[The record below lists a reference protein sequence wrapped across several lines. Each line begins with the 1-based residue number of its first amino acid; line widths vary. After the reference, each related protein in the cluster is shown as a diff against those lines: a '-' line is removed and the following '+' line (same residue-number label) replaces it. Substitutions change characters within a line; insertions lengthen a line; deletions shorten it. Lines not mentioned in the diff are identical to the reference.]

1 MLRLALPFFV
11 DATFLRANACSNAAI
26 TVTAVLDRRQRGAHR
41 HRLQAAVK
49 SPPHT
54 SLSGTKGQAAHLGK
68 VPPRQPIDSISI
80 NVGTLVACELNAPL
94 AIIGAGTPKPMV
106 PFFVIGIPLSNFLL
120 RFIGPAP
127 NPPLSCSPPHALND
141 RPLGLTAL
149 LACRWFPAP
158 RGMAELLLVGSNAFA
173 CLPHTRGMAQNP
185 PKGGDRWFPAH
196 EGENRTSRLP
206 LERRS
211 LTGAG
216 PCLRPPRF
224 HRLVTAI
231 GDDIAQCSIEGDEQ
245 EMWAEMRRG
254 RTWAAAGD
262 MIMKT

>member
-26 TVTAVLDRRQRGAHR
+26 TVTAVLDRSSEGLTVIDSRRP
-41 HRLQAAVK
+41 
-49 SPPHT
+49 SSPPPHT

-68 VPPRQPIDSISI
+68 VPPRQTIDSISI

-127 NPPLSCSPPHALND
+127 NPPLYCSPPHALND
-141 RPLGLTAL
+141 RTLGLTAL

-211 LTGAG
+211 HRKAY
-216 PCLRPPRF
+216 PIAPPTR
-224 HRLVTAI
+224 I
-231 GDDIAQCSIEGDEQ
+231 
-245 EMWAEMRRG
+245 
-254 RTWAAAGD
+254 
-262 MIMKT
+262 

>member
-1 MLRLALPFFV
+1 MGLPKPDRPAGAFEQDVAFSSTVFRRRNISARKRLLKCGHHRNGCPGPQ
-11 DATFLRANACSNAAI
+11 
-26 TVTAVLDRRQRGAHR
+26 QRGAHR

-127 NPPLSCSPPHALND
+127 NPPLSCSPPH
-141 RPLGLTAL
+141 
-149 LACRWFPAP
+149 
-158 RGMAELLLVGSNAFA
+158 
-173 CLPHTRGMAQNP
+173 
-185 PKGGDRWFPAH
+185 
-196 EGENRTSRLP
+196 
-206 LERRS
+206 
-211 LTGAG
+211 
-216 PCLRPPRF
+216 
-224 HRLVTAI
+224 
-231 GDDIAQCSIEGDEQ
+231 
-245 EMWAEMRRG
+245 
-254 RTWAAAGD
+254 
-262 MIMKT
+262 